1 MNNKIVTR
9 MCIFTRNKCD
19 RKDLFRVVK
28 TKEGEILID
37 MDGSIQGRG
46 TYISKDK
53 EVILK
58 AKKKDAL
65 SRGLKCKV
73 PEEIYDQLL
82 NLL

>member
-9 MCIFTRNKCD
+9 MCIFTRDKCD

-28 TKEGEILID
+28 TKSGEILID
-37 MDGSIQGRG
+37 IDGSIQGRG

-53 EVILK
+53 EIILK
-58 AKKKDAL
+58 AKKKDTLA
-65 SRGLKCKV
+65 RGLKCKV

>member
-1 MNNKIVTR
+1 MNNKVVTR

-28 TKEGEILID
+28 TKEGQILVDI
-37 MDGSIQGRG
+37 DGSIQGRG
-46 TYISKDK
+46 TYILKDR
-53 EVILK
+53 EVILN

-65 SRGLKCKV
+65 SRGLRCKV
-73 PEEIYDQLL
+73 NEEIYDQLL

>member
-1 MNNKIVTR
+1 MNNKVITR

-28 TKEGEILID
+28 TNQDKILID
-37 MDGSIQGRG
+37 LDGSIKGRG

-58 AKKKDAL
+58 AKKKDTL
-65 SRGLKCKV
+65 SRGLKIKV

>member
-9 MCIFTRNKCD
+9 MCIFTHNKCD
-19 RKDLFRVVK
+19 RKDLFRIVK
-28 TKEGEILID
+28 TNQDVILID
-37 MDGSIQGRG
+37 VDGSIQGRG

-65 SRGLKCKV
+65 SRGLRCKV